1 MNEAVRGTITP
12 KVGDRLPELVIR
24 ITRKLIIAGATTSRD
39 WQPQHHD
46 KDAAKTAGLSDIIM
60 NNYTQAGLISRYI
73 TDWSGPI
80 GRIGRLKF
88 AMRRPIYPDRDVR
101 FAGSVVAVDRD
112 GGQISWVKVDITLSD
127 ADTLLTSASVKFALP
142 AYISA
147 KSPWHCHPSEWRP

>member
-1 MNEAVRGTITP
+1 MNDAMRGAVTP
-12 KVGDRLPELVIR
+12 QVGDTLPDLVIR
-24 ITRKLIIAGATTSRD
+24 ITRKLIIAGATASRD

-46 KDAAKTAGLSDIIM
+46 KDAARSAGLSDIIM

-88 AMRRPIYPDRDVR
+88 SMRRPVYPDRNVR
-101 FAGSVVAVDRD
+101 FSGSVVAVDGD
-112 GGQISWVKVDITLSD
+112 DGQISWVKVDVTLNDDD
-127 ADTLLTSASVKFALP
+127 ALLTSASVKFALP
-142 AYISA
+142 AYTSA